1 VLEPQLTPPVAPTT
15 CIQKCDGVKP
25 TCGPCRRHPK
35 DDECEYNDGPGR
47 SRTRVLED
55 TVSRLE
61 ARLHE
66 LEHPNETT
74 PAVTLHDP
82 YSPYHESETLSKSS
96 PSLFIPEAQLGGA
109 LSPFSPTSTTSS
121 LPSGRQWTN
130 FAALETMTESTG
142 SSGSSTSPVRQYS
155 SSPFL
160 GTEVC
165 SSKLTISAFAYQF
178 FIGAAI
184 WNNSE
189 PVGQRM
195 LSLCRD

>member
-1 VLEPQLTPPVAPTT
+1 VQQSHSTYCHLLTRLL
-15 CIQKCDGVKP
+15 QKCDGVKP

-74 PAVTLHDP
+74 PPVTLHDP
-82 YSPYHESETLSKSS
+82 YSPYHETQAMPKPAPTL
-96 PSLFIPEAQLGGA
+96 LIPEVHPPSSA

-121 LPSGRQWTN
+121 LPSGRKWTN
-130 FAALETMTESTG
+130 FAALDTMTESTG
-142 SSGSSTSPVRQYS
+142 SSGSSSSPIRQYTG
-155 SSPFL
+155 SPFL
-160 GTEVC
+160 GTEVRL
-165 SSKLTISAFAYQF
+165 SEVSAFDTYLLHPF
-178 FIGAAI
+178 
-184 WNNSE
+184 
-189 PVGQRM
+189 
-195 LSLCRD
+195 